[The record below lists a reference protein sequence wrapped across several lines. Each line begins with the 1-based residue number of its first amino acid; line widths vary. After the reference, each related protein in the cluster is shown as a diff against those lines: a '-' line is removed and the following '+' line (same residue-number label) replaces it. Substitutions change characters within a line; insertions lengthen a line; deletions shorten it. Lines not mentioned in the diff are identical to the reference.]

1 VSASRASRAD
11 HLRFV
16 VREGWQQVAS
26 THHET
31 FELPLVDGRVLRTR
45 VSRPPDRTTYAPRL
59 WAHVLRDQLHV
70 TEDGFWACVRDGVLP
85 DRRPDRPVD
94 VPAHA
99 LPIEV
104 ADLLIG
110 RVGLRREDL
119 VGMSR
124 ADAIAR
130 LNAYWTTG
138 R

>member
-1 VSASRASRAD
+1 MSASRAD
-11 HLRFV
+11 HHRFV
-16 VREGWQQVAS
+16 VREGWRTVDS

-31 FELPLVDGRVLRTR
+31 FELPLLDGRVLRTR
-45 VSRPPDRTTYAPRL
+45 ISRPPYRTSSGPRL
-59 WAHVLRDQLHV
+59 WAHVLRDQLRV
-70 TEDGFWACVRDGVLP
+70 AEDEFWACMRDGVLP

-94 VPAHA
+94 VPEHA
-99 LPIEV
+99 IPIEV
-104 ADLLIG
+104 ADLLIA